1 MYTTYMQL
9 LIYILQVP
17 YIVEKPYPVYVE
29 KKFPVPVAKPYPVHV
44 PVYKHVFHYTSKG
57 KGWH

>member
-1 MYTTYMQL
+1 MPF
-9 LIYILQVP
+9 V
-17 YIVEKPYPVYVE
+17 VEKPYPVYVE
-29 KKFPVPVAKPYPVHV
+29 KKFPIPVAKPYPVHV